1 MKGKK
6 VIIDADILSMFA
18 KVDAIDVL
26 CEFLGKGRVEM
37 TPAIRDEIS
46 VPLQYGYSFPE
57 KVLSKIPVI
66 PLTGKAWQEHERLWA
81 IGSSLGKGELEA
93 IAFCSAEG
101 ALFATND
108 SAARRFAQD
117 QGVQVISLQAILRGL
132 WLSGTRSKGE
142 VKELLER
149 IKKADYLEVP
159 PEVEMEI
166 FSESEGG

>member
-1 MKGKK
+1 MAEAATLL
-6 VIIDADILSMFA
+6 DEL
-18 KVDAIDVL
+18 DVL
-26 CEFLGKGRVEM
+26 IEKGIYKDRESLVRDAMRSLLRSKPELRGQLAVELYRQGRVSLSR
-37 TPAIRDEIS
+37 AAEI
-46 VPLQYGYSFPE
+46 GGIDMESFKE
-57 KVLSKIPVI
+57 LLREAGVARVI
-66 PLTGKAWQEHERLWA
+66 PPVGGA
-81 IGSSLGKGELEA
+81 IENEV
-93 IAFCSAEG
+93 EQ
-101 ALFATND
+101 LFATND

>member
-1 MKGKK
+1 MKGRR

-18 KVDAIDVL
+18 KVDAVDVL
-26 CEFLGKGRVEM
+26 VEFLGRGRVGM
-37 TPAIRDEIS
+37 MPAIRDEIS
-46 VPLQYGYSFPE
+46 IPLQYGYLFPE
-57 KVLSKIPVI
+57 KVLSEIPVI

-81 IGSSLGKGELEA
+81 MGSSLGKGELEA
-93 IAFCSAEG
+93 IAFCRPEG
-101 ALFATND
+101 VFFATND

-132 WLSGTRSKGE
+132 WLSGMRSKGE
-142 VKELLER
+142 VKKLLEH

-166 FSESEGG
+166 FSESGGG